1 MNKKKSGNNKSNAPK
16 KDANNAD
23 SIGDKKA

>member
-1 MNKKKSGNNKSNAPK
+1 MNKKKPGNNKSNAPK
-16 KDANNAD
+16 KDANYAD

>member
-16 KDANNAD
+16 KDANYAD

>member
-1 MNKKKSGNNKSNAPK
+1 MNKKKPGNNKSNAPK

-23 SIGDKKA
+23 SISDKKA